1 MLSVFALCALVF
13 AAPGQSAHVTPQ
25 ASQQDQEP
33 DEMSSP
39 MMPYESVDV
48 DVDEEADTNG
58 RFQEREVQ
66 AHPVLVHPAGPGAKH
81 SRKEH
86 EKDKKVPVGLKKG
99 KDPNPMNTLHLD
111 IQALHNNGIRTLA
124 VDKSE
129 TADSSK
135 TAKDSVE
142 NLGVKVHHDP
152 PAPEV
157 KHVEESPKVQPKHQ
171 AKPQPKLE
179 QATAPVPRQVPTKM
193 VKAASAV
200 AAGPNNAPTLPL
212 KALEHALDLPKAPEP
227 EPEVESDMEF
237 KPVPVQHKGKKK
249 KHHQD
254 DARQDDVRI
263 PAKNVVEEKNTAPKA
278 PQTTRHEDLQSQEAG
293 LDADLQDKGRIA
305 PIPLK
310 VEADLEAKLDTEDK
324 HKAAVDASEDTKQT
338 ASVVQPSK
346 KHGKHKVVIKK
357 EKKESTQSTADAQK
371 EPFARLHDDVHHQTA
386 QSDGAQPARVASSP
400 SEAVA
405 EIKPAEK
412 LSSDIAGDA
421 TVSKDITKSV
431 ESKLNKALQ
440 PSPKPVAAAWWEA
453 AEPVEE
459 VVEPPRHHGHGKH
472 HKKHHKPQDKAPA
485 WNPNATNG
493 GAMGALHRDAQFRA
507 NQSMPQ
513 AKLSAG
519 PVQAAVEKVAQPTVS
534 PEDRL
539 RKDLGIKSEHKDLPI
554 ASNAPV
560 QAHPL
565 PPVTH
570 NLIHKNH
577 KHKSKKFVVA
587 NVTYKD
593 PIAAV
598 HHDAAI
604 VSGQEPTKSSPVVN
618 RTKSVAVKNSTVAPG
633 PVEKLSKAVGVEAQT
648 AKPLG
653 AVLNNLGHAL
663 DDVTTLLNGKHKHK
677 KGENKKK
684 DLKKV
689 EAPQPTQPP
698 PYDVKLMRKALDH
711 LEHATRAEDQTHL
724 PRTKLNLK
732 PHIID
737 KDTQLGYPGL

>member
-1 MLSVFALCALVF
+1 MLSVFALCALFF

-25 ASQQDQEP
+25 ASQDQEP

-48 DVDEEADTNG
+48 DVDEDADTNG

-142 NLGVKVHHDP
+142 NLGVKVHHELQEDVENLGVKVNHDP
-152 PAPEV
+152 PAPKV
-157 KHVEESPKVQPKHQ
+157 KHVAESPEVQPKHQ

-193 VKAASAV
+193 VKAAGAV
-200 AAGPNNAPTLPL
+200 AAGPNNAPAVPL

-227 EPEVESDMEF
+227 EPELESDMEF

-254 DARQDDVRI
+254 DVRQDDVPI
-263 PAKNVVEEKNTAPKA
+263 PAKNIVQEKNTAPKA
-278 PQTTRHEDLQSQEAG
+278 PQMTRHEDLQSQEAG
-293 LDADLQDKGRIA
+293 LDVDLQDKGRIT

-324 HKAAVDASEDTKQT
+324 HKAAEDASEDTKQPFK
-338 ASVVQPSK
+338 ASVVHSSK
-346 KHGKHKVVIKK
+346 KHGKHKVVVKK
-357 EKKESTQSTADAQK
+357 EKKESTFANGTFASTADARK

-421 TVSKDITKSV
+421 KVSKDITKSV

-440 PSPKPVAAAWWEA
+440 PSPKPVAQPWWEV

-472 HKKHHKPQDKAPA
+472 HKKHHKPQDRAPA

-513 AKLSAG
+513 AKLSAE
-519 PVQAAVEKVAQPTVS
+519 PVKAAVEEVAKPTAS
-534 PEDRL
+534 PEERL
-539 RKDLGIKSEHKDLPI
+539 RKDLGIKSERKDLPT

-604 VSGQEPTKSSPVVN
+604 VSGKEPTKSSPVVN

-698 PYDVKLMRKALDH
+698 PYDVKLMRDRKSVV
-711 LEHATRAEDQTHL
+711 
-724 PRTKLNLK
+724 
-732 PHIID
+732 
-737 KDTQLGYPGL
+737 